1 MHHSHGHCWVQNAG
15 MRTCWKNRLWSSA
28 ATGSTA
34 TILRKTCSCR
44 EEPQE
49 LPQSDDSTHNVCKP
63 IAILA
68 HDHDYTMY
76 RVWRK
81 TVCWSLHKFLLNP
94 IKVCHKCDVTWGVLS
109 SFNTFC
115 DHWCFDFAYIWSIMF
130 SLKDFERLRP
140 WTPVGAEMK
149 TETRVRPR
157 LTLTMN
163 ACA

>member
-1 MHHSHGHCWVQNAG
+1 MQNTSVRICWVH
-15 MRTCWKNRLWSSA
+15 RRWSSA
-28 ATGSTA
+28 ATGSAA
-34 TILRKTCSCR
+34 TILRKTRSCFLTGR
-44 EEPQE
+44 VPRTPK
-49 LPQSDDSTHNVCKP
+49 LMKVAHNTP
-63 IAILA
+63 IAIWL
-68 HDHDYTMY
+68 MIM
-76 RVWRK
+76 
-81 TVCWSLHKFLLNP
+81 TVQCTWYENRRACWSLHKFLLNP